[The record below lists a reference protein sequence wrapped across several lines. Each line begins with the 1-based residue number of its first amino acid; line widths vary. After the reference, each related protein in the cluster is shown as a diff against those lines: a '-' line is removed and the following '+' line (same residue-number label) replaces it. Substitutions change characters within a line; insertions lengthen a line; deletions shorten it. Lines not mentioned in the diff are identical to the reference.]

1 MLILESPTGIPS
13 SLPSLVPS
21 VTPTSIPSESPT
33 NAHSHVPSSIPSEL
47 PTSIHSH
54 VPSSSPSVTPTLI
67 PSSPPTGIPSLFP
80 SFLPSGTPTIIPSE
94 SPTSIPS
101 SSPSLVPSVTP
112 TSIPSESPT
121 TTPSSLPTSIP
132 SHTPTSTPSG
142 SPTELC
148 SPDENGL
155 FGDTENKLAAQ
166 IVYRYQVETDPN
178 IDVNITEIIPKIEEE
193 ISDAL
198 LSVLFEACR
207 NRRLYL
213 QEQRSL
219 REGRR
224 LEIVALS
231 SRPPDRVQN
240 KDCLVASDDQY
251 DCAPVEGAMTIY
263 TDKVQSD
270 ETDAV
275 LESIKDLMEK
285 NKLIHVDESIK
296 KITFIEIEP
305 SVSISSGPN
314 AVLEAAVSRNSS
326 RSLLLPITIGCVLSV
341 VLVTIF
347 AGLRHRHVSQQDK
360 LFVEL
365 EESTCDGSVQLSPSK
380 SKNDE
385 SFERYTREIL
395 GMDPPEDTNDEML
408 ESNHIEIF
416 KMDPS
421 EDRIELGFGTSPR
434 EHQRFLPSNIIVP
447 RATET
452 ENESD
457 TELMFD
463 PKRYA
468 YFKGRQ
474 PLF

>member
-1 MLILESPTGIPS
+1 
-13 SLPSLVPS
+13 
-21 VTPTSIPSESPT
+21 
-33 NAHSHVPSSIPSEL
+33 
-47 PTSIHSH
+47 
-54 VPSSSPSVTPTLI
+54 
-67 PSSPPTGIPSLFP
+67 
-80 SFLPSGTPTIIPSE
+80 
-94 SPTSIPS
+94 
-101 SSPSLVPSVTP
+101 
-112 TSIPSESPT
+112 
-121 TTPSSLPTSIP
+121 
-132 SHTPTSTPSG
+132 
-142 SPTELC
+142 
-148 SPDENGL
+148 
-155 FGDTENKLAAQ
+155 
-166 IVYRYQVETDPN
+166 
-178 IDVNITEIIPKIEEE
+178 
-193 ISDAL
+193 
-198 LSVLFEACR
+198 
-207 NRRLYL
+207 
-213 QEQRSL
+213 
-219 REGRR
+219 
-224 LEIVALS
+224 
-231 SRPPDRVQN
+231 
-240 KDCLVASDDQY
+240 
-251 DCAPVEGAMTIY
+251 MTIY

-395 GMDPPEDTNDEML
+395 GTDPPEDTDDEML

-434 EHQRFLPSNIIVP
+434 EQLQTIVENRRYGYLPTNIIVP
-447 RATET
+447 RAIET
-452 ENESD
+452 EDESGA
-457 TELMFD
+457 ELMFD

-474 PLF
+474 LSF

>member
-1 MLILESPTGIPS
+1 
-13 SLPSLVPS
+13 
-21 VTPTSIPSESPT
+21 
-33 NAHSHVPSSIPSEL
+33 L
-47 PTSIHSH
+47 PTS
-54 VPSSSPSVTPTLI
+54 V
-67 PSSPPTGIPSLFP
+67 
-80 SFLPSGTPTIIPSE
+80 
-94 SPTSIPS
+94 
-101 SSPSLVPSVTP
+101 
-112 TSIPSESPT
+112 
-121 TTPSSLPTSIP
+121 P

-240 KDCLVASDDQY
+240 KDCLVASDDQN

-395 GMDPPEDTNDEML
+395 GVSPPENP
-408 ESNHIEIF
+408 IEIF
-416 KMDPS
+416 QMDPS

-434 EHQRFLPSNIIVP
+434 EQLQTIVENRRYGYLPTNIIVP
-447 RATET
+447 RAIET
-452 ENESD
+452 EDESGA
-457 TELMFD
+457 ELMFD

-468 YFKGRQ
+468 NFKGRQ
-474 PLF
+474 LSF

>member
-1 MLILESPTGIPS
+1 
-13 SLPSLVPS
+13 
-21 VTPTSIPSESPT
+21 
-33 NAHSHVPSSIPSEL
+33 L
-47 PTSIHSH
+47 PTS
-54 VPSSSPSVTPTLI
+54 V
-67 PSSPPTGIPSLFP
+67 
-80 SFLPSGTPTIIPSE
+80 
-94 SPTSIPS
+94 
-101 SSPSLVPSVTP
+101 
-112 TSIPSESPT
+112 
-121 TTPSSLPTSIP
+121 P

-240 KDCLVASDDQY
+240 KDCLVASDDQN

-395 GMDPPEDTNDEML
+395 GVSPPENP
-408 ESNHIEIF
+408 IEIF
-416 KMDPS
+416 QMDPS

-434 EHQRFLPSNIIVP
+434 EHQQYLPTHLIVP
-447 RATET
+447 HATKI

-457 TELMFD
+457 ADLIFD
-463 PKRYA
+463 SKRYA
-468 YFKGRQ
+468 YLNGRQ
-474 PLF
+474 LSY